1 MTDRYDL
8 VIVGMGSAGMAAAEF
23 AATLDLNVAVIE
35 RDRVGGDGLWTGSVP
50 SKALLATAKV
60 AHVMRHADAVGLTAV
75 EPHIDLGM
83 VWRRMRSVR
92 ADIAR
97 TDSDPE
103 RYRAMGLT
111 IVVGDATIT
120 GPNEVT
126 VVEHGSHTDDEPLV
140 LDTRFIMLCT
150 GSRPDL
156 PEIDGLTEAGYL
168 TSETLFELDEPPV
181 SMVII
186 GGGPMGIEMAQALN
200 RLGVR
205 VTVLQRASSILTND
219 EPALVQIVAAKLR
232 SEGVDLRVDAEAVRV
247 TLDGSTRTVHCGP
260 DDADASV
267 FAEGILVATGRRA
280 NTEGLGLDEVG
291 VEVGA
296 NGVQVDGRGRTNIRS
311 IYAVG
316 DVAGR
321 FFFAHSA
328 GYEGVRAVRDM
339 FFPGKG
345 NVDEFVPWCTFTD
358 PELAHAGLTVAEAE
372 AKFGDDLDVWRLDLS
387 HNDRA
392 RADAATEGSIVVIST
407 KGRIVGAH
415 IVAPAAGEM
424 IHELALAIR
433 HDMKIGD
440 IAALVHIAPTYATS
454 IGEVATDSS
463 YERARNLRWMVR
475 R

>member
-8 VIVGMGSAGMAAAEF
+8 VIVGMGSAGLAAAEF
-23 AATLDLNVAVIE
+23 ATTLDLNVAVTE

-60 AHVMRHADAVGLTAV
+60 AHLMRHADAVGLAVV

-97 TDSDPE
+97 TDDDPE

-111 IVVGDATIT
+111 IVLGNATVT

-126 VVEHGSHTDDEPLV
+126 VVEHGSHADDAPLV

-150 GSRPDL
+150 GSHPDVADI
-156 PEIDGLTEAGYL
+156 EGLSEAGYL
-168 TSETLFELDEPPV
+168 TSETMFELDEPPA

-186 GGGPMGIEMAQALN
+186 GGGPMGVEMAQALN
-200 RLGVR
+200 RLGVC

-232 SEGVDLRVDAEAVRV
+232 SEGVNLRVDAQAVRV
-247 TLDGSTRTVHCGP
+247 TLDGATRTVHCGL
-260 DDADASV
+260 DEAEES
-267 FAEGILVATGRRA
+267 FSAEGILVATGRRP

-291 VEVGA
+291 VEMGPT
-296 NGVQVDGRGRTNIRS
+296 GIQVDGRGRTNIRS

-321 FFFAHSA
+321 FLFAHSA

-372 AKFGDDLDVWRLDLS
+372 AKFGDDVDVWRLDLS

-440 IAALVHIAPTYATS
+440 IAALVHISPTYATS
-454 IGEVATDSS
+454 IGQVATDSS
-463 YERARNLRWMVR
+463 HERARNLRWMVR